1 MGAALQISLHTGL
14 SIEECQ
20 RHLTEAV
27 DFPRRTLFSL
37 SGYQGRKRV
46 LGWVDNH
53 EFELSKR
60 KYYHNAFAPVFFG
73 SLSPQPRGTRIEG
86 HFDSPRWIR
95 IFWGIWCAFVVV
107 LVVPI
112 FILMVRELLR
122 GRMPLNES
130 AWVGLLVPPFML
142 AIGGLMPK
150 FGRWLGRNEEKFL
163 LEFVKTTL
171 AATGD
176 IPSSAYAAVQPAN

>member
-20 RHLTEAV
+20 RRLIEGV
-27 DFPRRTLFSL
+27 DFPRRTLASF
-37 SGYQGRKRV
+37 SGYRGSKPV
-46 LGWVDNH
+46 LGRIEGH
-53 EFELSKR
+53 GIELSKR
-60 KYYHNAFAPVFFG
+60 KYYHNASAPVFFG

-95 IFWGIWCAFVVV
+95 IFWRFWCASVFLIVLPVFFFVTRD
-107 LVVPI
+107 I
-112 FILMVRELLR
+112 LR